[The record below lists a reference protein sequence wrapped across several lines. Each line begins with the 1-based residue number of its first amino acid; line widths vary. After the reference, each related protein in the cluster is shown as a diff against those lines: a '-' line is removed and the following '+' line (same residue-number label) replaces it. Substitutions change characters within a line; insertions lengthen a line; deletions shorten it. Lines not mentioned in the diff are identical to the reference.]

1 MYSTPVYKPLQW
13 DPSGLRHIL
22 LVEAAHAGQIS
33 RLLDDLP
40 SALSVIVVGR
50 SPEGAELDL
59 RVSVP
64 CAVASDLEAGLDVLS
79 AELERASMGCRL
91 YLLGNE
97 HLVWEASRRAAK
109 AGLGEAEIQRERAGA
124 PARPMF
130 CVHCRTTTPDVTA
143 TVAPCSGCGRTLFVR
158 DHFSRQLG
166 AYMAFQIDA
175 EEPGLI
181 PEAERFQS

>member
-64 CAVASDLEAGLDVLS
+64 CAVASLS
-79 AELERASMGCRL
+79 VYMYALHVCGER
-91 YLLGNE
+91 
-97 HLVWEASRRAAK
+97 
-109 AGLGEAEIQRERAGA
+109 
-124 PARPMF
+124 
-130 CVHCRTTTPDVTA
+130 VT
-143 TVAPCSGCGRTLFVR
+143 
-158 DHFSRQLG
+158 
-166 AYMAFQIDA
+166 
-175 EEPGLI
+175 E
-181 PEAERFQS
+181 